1 MGAKKVPY
9 QYPKKQREADE
20 QHQPARDKQE
30 ELRRVKIQA
39 EQVRDKLQKRVIDN
53 PIVAK
58 KAALILA
65 NWIQGKKKAR

>member
-1 MGAKKVPY
+1 MGAKKLPY
-9 QYPKKQREADE
+9 QYPKEKADD

-30 ELRRVKIQA
+30 ELRRTKIQT
-39 EQVRDKLQKRVIDN
+39 EQIRDKLQKRVIDN

-65 NWIQGKKKAR
+65 NWIQGKKKK